1 MGNKRRSVRFDERTW
16 MILTELS
23 AKTGASISVI
33 IRSMIMRGLDGIIDE
48 SGNLKI
54 DEKQI
59 QEE

>member
-23 AKTGASISVI
+23 TKTGASISVI

>member
-1 MGNKRRSVRFDERTW
+1 MGYKSRSVRFDERTW

-33 IRSMIMRGLDGIIDE
+33 IRSMIMRGLDEIIDE